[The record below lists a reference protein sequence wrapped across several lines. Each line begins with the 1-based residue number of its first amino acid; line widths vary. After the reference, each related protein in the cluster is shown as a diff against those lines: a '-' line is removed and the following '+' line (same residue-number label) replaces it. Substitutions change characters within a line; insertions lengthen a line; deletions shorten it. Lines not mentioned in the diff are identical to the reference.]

1 MTTYTVPFMMNNCL
15 IFDLVQVSVRLLFRK
30 HLLMKPTINSTVRNN
45 AMTSVRG
52 QVQTSRMNA
61 LINDNEMADDRN
73 IGTTL

>member
-1 MTTYTVPFMMNNCL
+1 
-15 IFDLVQVSVRLLFRK
+15 
-30 HLLMKPTINSTVRNN
+30 
-45 AMTSVRG
+45 MTSVRG